1 MIPIPSCAV
10 VTSPVDGR
18 VRDLALEGTAVSAG
32 DIVGRIEAGG
42 RSFDLTSPRA
52 GRVAGPLAGLAQPVV
67 AGDGVLWLARA

>member
-10 VTSPVDGR
+10 VTSPVNGR
-18 VRDLALEGTAVSAG
+18 VRALATAGTAVSAG
-32 DIVGRIEAGG
+32 DVVGRVEAVV
-42 RSFDLTSPRA
+42 RSWDLTSPRA